1 MTWEVRSRWEF
12 HVAMT
17 CAGVGTPRYRH
28 GCERRVSFPRRA
40 KSTYDSRRKL
50 PLIETSKTSVDPTPP
65 ITLAYAYRIIR
76 IDERAANET
85 LTGRFVTFQYIETT
99 GRLPTR
105 RRYSKTLFAR
115 SQRRNRNR
123 QTCE

>member
-1 MTWEVRSRWEF
+1 
-12 HVAMT
+12 MT

-65 ITLAYAYRIIR
+65 ITLAYAYRIILALGYVAS
-76 IDERAANET
+76 IYAHFLINA
-85 LTGRFVTFQYIETT
+85 GKF
-99 GRLPTR
+99 
-105 RRYSKTLFAR
+105 
-115 SQRRNRNR
+115 
-123 QTCE
+123 